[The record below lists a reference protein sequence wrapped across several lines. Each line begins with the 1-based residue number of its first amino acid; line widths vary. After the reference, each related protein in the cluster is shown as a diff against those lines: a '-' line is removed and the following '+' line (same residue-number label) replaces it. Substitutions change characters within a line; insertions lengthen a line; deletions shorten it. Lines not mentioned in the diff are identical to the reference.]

1 MKETMSGT
9 YETMHRNKQAYG
21 QIERHPTKTSVRVI
35 AYWATT
41 ISLAFLMIGGAYG
54 ELTQQSGT
62 LQTHTILGYPIY
74 FLSIIGL
81 WKVLGGI
88 AILVPRFPR
97 LKEWAYAGMFF
108 NMTGAFIS
116 HAVVGDY
123 GVGAFHL
130 IATGS
135 IALLVVASWVLR
147 PQSRTLGV
155 LFPEKPLA

>member
-1 MKETMSGT
+1 MNIKM
-9 YETMHRNKQAYG
+9 
-21 QIERHPTKTSVRVI
+21 I
-35 AYWATT
+35 AYWTT
-41 ISLAFLMIGGAYG
+41 TAALVFVMLSGALG
-54 ELTQQSGT
+54 ELTLQWGT
-62 LQTHTILGYPIY
+62 IETHTVLGYPLY
-74 FLSIIGL
+74 LLNIIGI
-81 WKVLGGI
+81 WKILGALAI
-88 AILVPRFPR
+88 AVPRLPR

-116 HAVVGDY
+116 HALVGDY

-155 LFPEKPLA
+155 LFPEKPFA